1 MRLRICLPFVAVCL
15 AIPAQAD
22 AQVTA
27 AQREEVQAAYVAG
40 DFDEAQ
46 RRLKELLSKFPE
58 DADLLRRHAAVQA
71 AQGDVDTARATI
83 ERAAKLAP
91 YDSDIQLARANILYW
106 QGRFGEAQVQADKLK
121 AEHPNYPGLDRLV
134 RSIGRAKQDRRFRMR
149 SVGVGASVSDAEF
162 ASGLEQTWYVQ
173 RGSISAQWGAGNSAS
188 IDVEREERLATD
200 TRISGRIDM
209 PDGPHRYFVS
219 ASVTPKPDFRENW
232 SLGAGGEFSLSDQ
245 SALLADGRFAEYRSD
260 DVVAVGIGLRQR
272 LSQDL
277 EVTARSIHLLGGG
290 EDYRL
295 GGALRVDYRNPQFPE
310 LFAIV
315 ASYPDAEVD
324 GTRQLRAIAAGVRF
338 GISEQLSLGATGESE
353 SREDSYERTVF
364 SLDLRWRFGE

>member
-1 MRLRICLPFVAVCL
+1 M

-27 AQREEVQAAYVAG
+27 AQREELQAAYVAG

-46 RRLKELLSKFPE
+46 RRLHELLSEYPE
-58 DADLLRRHAAVQA
+58 DADLLRRYAAVQA
-71 AQGDVDTARATI
+71 AQGDVDTARNTI
-83 ERAAKLAP
+83 ERAARIAP
-91 YDSDIQLARANILYW
+91 DDSDIQLARANILFW
-106 QGRFGEAQVQADKLK
+106 QGRFSEAQVQADKLK
-121 AEHPNYPGLDRLV
+121 AKHPNYPGLDRLLESM
-134 RSIGRAKQDRRFRMR
+134 RRAKQDRRFRVR

-162 ASGLEQTWYVQ
+162 ASGLEQAWYVQ
-173 RGSISAQWGAGNSAS
+173 RGSISAQWGAGNTAS
-188 IDVEREERLATD
+188 IDVEREERVATD

-209 PDGPHRYFVS
+209 QDRLHRYFVS
-219 ASVTPKPDFRENW
+219 ASVTPNPDFRENW
-232 SLGAGGEFSLSDQ
+232 SFGAGGEFTLSDRR
-245 SALLADGRFAEYRSD
+245 ALLVDGRFAEYRSD
-260 DVVAVGIGLRQR
+260 DVVAVGIGLKQL
-272 LSQDL
+272 LSQNF

-295 GGALRVDYRNPQFPE
+295 GGALRVDYRNQQFPE

-338 GISEQLSLGATGESE
+338 GISDQLSLGATGESE
-353 SREDSYERTVF
+353 SREDSYERTAF